1 LLICWQSDQE
11 ISPDKKHQQYTNNNK
26 SGEAKTKT
34 LTSITNYKMLFFTLL
49 HFIIVVFGQ
58 HICISSEA
66 NEYGWC
72 DIGGVI

>member
-1 LLICWQSDQE
+1 
-11 ISPDKKHQQYTNNNK
+11 
-26 SGEAKTKT
+26 
-34 LTSITNYKMLFFTLL
+34 MLFFTLL